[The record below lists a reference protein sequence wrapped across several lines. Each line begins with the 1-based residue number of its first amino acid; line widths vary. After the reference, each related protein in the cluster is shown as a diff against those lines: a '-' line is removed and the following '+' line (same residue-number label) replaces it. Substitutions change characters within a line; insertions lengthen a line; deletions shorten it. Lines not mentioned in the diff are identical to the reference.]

1 MLSKEECLGVALD
14 EPTHCLSGLL
24 QQSPNALH
32 SSGQNL
38 TLIIPEGLFWSF
50 SQVAKTGINSGI
62 FSSLTLP
69 AGFGGGEGKSNMICL
84 NHVTTLLH

>member
-1 MLSKEECLGVALD
+1 MLSKGECLGVALN
-14 EPTHCLSGLL
+14 EPTHCLSGQL

-38 TLIIPEGLFWSF
+38 TPIIAEGLFWSF
-50 SQVAKTGINSGI
+50 SQVAKTGIYSGI
-62 FSSLTLP
+62 FNSLSLI

-84 NHVTTLLH
+84 NHITTLHH